1 MKARHVVWGLV
12 LGFLLQSLIQG
23 FDRFLYVSFPVNL
36 FGTLLLTLTLVG
48 VGVGALAGATRP
60 ALRAS
65 LWLGAAAI
73 TLIAVLGIW
82 QGTNEFAVRGTVVVF
97 CYLAGMFGA
106 FLLGRV
112 AGDRTV
118 VIDVAV
124 VIAVV
129 ALIAGMCGIRNVSV
143 HYLLTNQYYPYP
155 KPTHYVARAIGMIGA
170 WVVSGVLAGILGSR
184 IAQLVRSTER
194 LHSTLAA
201 LAVGLA
207 AGGVASYFAHQAIN
221 PYRTMVVWG
230 VLAVAALVSRRL
242 VVVPVGALVLVG
254 IGLWSERIA
263 PAPFVWRLADYKIRS
278 QHWTPYYK
286 LDFVSFNGDTCMGGV
301 YDNLM
306 LWYHC
311 QDAEK
316 LPREISTVFRVA
328 GEGRKSALAI
338 GRTDSMYLSLLEK
351 WHGPLERSKSL
362 EYDQT
367 VVDEVTGPYS
377 RYFNDRWKKPGHT
390 AVAGDLKRLIRD
402 EKEKYDI
409 IFLNGQ
415 MIRLYL
421 HPRTL
426 IPQEDYLFDHDTVAD
441 MVRLLEPG
449 GLLVID
455 WGSSQEVELYDAW
468 SNLPKGTYASAFW
481 TTLSNL
487 PMSGL
492 PLFFMFVSP
501 DQAVAEPMAARIEA
515 LGMDRERSRAV
526 GVDPAKMT
534 PTDTD
539 DRPFLQWGLSISYAV
554 MPVPLVLLLGTV
566 TWRLA
571 RHGRALGSATREA
584 RRLGAPLFFVA
595 LGILAG
601 FFETLIVGRL
611 SRADAA
617 GVPMGAALLWP
628 FFALG
633 YVVPCALRL
642 GDAGVAAR
650 RAGALVAALAAA
662 AGLTIALVLESS
674 LPAMVVAS
682 SLLGVG
688 VATLMVATLGGL
700 SGEARGQAW
709 GLAQLGSVLGLALFQ
724 TLVFLLGFQ
733 GLSIAFAVLAVLLGA
748 AATRLLP
755 SRPAEGSWVGEGS
768 ASSEARPSPA

>member
-1 MKARHVVWGLV
+1 M
-12 LGFLLQSLIQG
+12 
-23 FDRFLYVSFPVNL
+23 
-36 FGTLLLTLTLVG
+36 
-48 VGVGALAGATRP
+48 GALAGTTRP
-60 ALRAS
+60 PLKAS

-82 QGTNEFAVRGTVVVF
+82 QGTNEFAVRGTIVVF
-97 CYLAGMFGA
+97 CYLTGMFGA
-106 FLLGRV
+106 FLLGRI

-118 VIDVAV
+118 IVDVAV
-124 VIAVV
+124 VLAVLV
-129 ALIAGMCGIRNVSV
+129 LVAGMCGIRNVSV

-155 KPTHYVARAIGMIGA
+155 KPTHYVARAVGMIAA

-184 IAQLVRSTER
+184 IALLVRSTER
-194 LHSTLAA
+194 LYATLAA
-201 LAVGLA
+201 LAIGLA

-221 PYRTMVVWG
+221 PYRTIVVWG
-230 VLAVAALVSRRL
+230 VLAIAALAARRTVAL
-242 VVVPVGALVLVG
+242 AVGAVVLLAVG
-254 IGLWSERIA
+254 LGSEKIT

-311 QDAEK
+311 QDPDK

-351 WHGPLERSKSL
+351 WHGPLERTKSL

-367 VVDEVTGPYS
+367 VVDQVTGPYS
-377 RYFNDRWKKPGHT
+377 RYFNDRFRKPGHT
-390 AVAGDLKRLIRD
+390 AVAGDLKRLIHE

-426 IPQEDYLFDHDTVAD
+426 IPQEDYLFDRDTITD
-441 MVRLLEPG
+441 MVRLLNPG

-468 SNLPKGTYASAFW
+468 SNLPEGTYASAFW

-501 DQAVAEPMAARIEA
+501 DPAVAEPMAARIEA

-571 RHGRALGSATREA
+571 RHARALGAAPRVI
-584 RRLGAPLFFVA
+584 RRLGAPAVFVA
-595 LGILAG
+595 VGLLSG
-601 FFETLIVGRL
+601 FLETLVVGRL

-633 YVVPCALRL
+633 FVAPCVLRL
-642 GDAGVAAR
+642 GDASIALR
-650 RAGALVAALAAA
+650 RVGALAAA
-662 AGLTIALVLESS
+662 GAAGAGLALAVVLDGS

-682 SLLGVG
+682 SLLGTA
-688 VATLMVATLGGL
+688 VATLVVATVGGL
-700 SGEARGQAW
+700 GGEARGQEW
-709 GLAQLGSVLGLALFQ
+709 GLVQLGAVLGLALFQ
-724 TLVFLLGFQ
+724 TLVFVLGFQ
-733 GLSIAFAVLAVLLGA
+733 GLSIALAVFAVGVGA

-755 SRPAEGSWVGEGS
+755 SRPAEGSWVAEGS
-768 ASSEARPSPA
+768 TTSAPRPSPA